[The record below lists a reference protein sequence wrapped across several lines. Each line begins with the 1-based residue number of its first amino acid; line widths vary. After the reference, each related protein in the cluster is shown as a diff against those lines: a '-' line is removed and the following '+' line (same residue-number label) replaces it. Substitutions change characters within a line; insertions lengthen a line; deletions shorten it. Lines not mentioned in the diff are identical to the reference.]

1 MPVARKSSVK
11 ARSGCIRIG
20 SVAAP
25 GERDPVSVLFD
36 PDWIAAYITRARRA
50 RGQWAGTRIA
60 DPSPRQRAALLAAY
74 GIDPD
79 ARDRPSAVGGRRG
92 GLNARTRWARGF
104 VRALYYANDTR
115 HGGPGLALE
124 VEVGVHKPPLG
135 VIPAGQ
141 AVRVRVRRGG
151 SVALRAVG
159 RKPDSARIFDDAG
172 APAGRFSDPA
182 LRDW

>member
-1 MPVARKSSVK
+1 
-11 ARSGCIRIG
+11 
-20 SVAAP
+20 
-25 GERDPVSVLFD
+25 VSVLWD
-36 PDWIAAYITRARRA
+36 AAAAALLGRARRA

-79 ARDRPSAVGGRRG
+79 AGDRPSTATRRG

-104 VRALYYANDTR
+104 VRAVYYANDTR

-124 VEVGVHKPPLG
+124 VEVGAHKPALG
-135 VIPAGQ
+135 VIPAGR
-141 AVRVRVRRGG
+141 AVRLRVRRGG
-151 SVALRAVG
+151 SVALRAVA
-159 RKPDSARIFDDAG
+159 RKPDSKRIWDDAG
-172 APAGRFSDPA
+172 LPAGRFSDPA